1 LSVFFK
7 RHQWSPVPIKPL
19 NILLVDGS
27 SDYSALVSQWLC
39 GDPSLQE
46 FKVIWSDSLASA
58 IFRLEKGDIDLILVE
73 LGLPDSE
80 GIETFNA
87 LRGRAELL
95 PIIVLGAGDNQ
106 ALALQT
112 IRHGAEDYLV
122 KPTCTAELLIRTLRH
137 SAVRHQVVIHR
148 NRAQECPN
156 VARVIGVLGGT
167 GGAGAT
173 TVACVLAQ
181 ELRHQTGQ
189 ATLLMDLDTNPG
201 LVGFAM
207 GVDPQFTVQ
216 DLATNT
222 SRLDWSL
229 WDGIVM
235 RHKGGADI
243 LASSKTVE
251 ESDPDIDGLRK
262 IISFASNYYRW
273 IVMDLGR
280 LNRTTRQLLP
290 GASDVVLV
298 SAQDIPALQQCKHAI
313 GILRGA
319 GIEGKRVRL
328 ILNRIH
334 DDQQLSRGELENLFG
349 MPITAILPPA
359 HRDLWDAYLTK
370 RRRPSVAG
378 SFRAAVTDMTRKMAG
393 LADEEPKRP
402 STSFAPLTDI
412 FRHKNAF
419 AITR

>member
-1 LSVFFK
+1 
-7 RHQWSPVPIKPL
+7 
-19 NILLVDGS
+19 
-27 SDYSALVSQWLC
+27 
-39 GDPSLQE
+39 
-46 FKVIWSDSLASA
+46 
-58 IFRLEKGDIDLILVE
+58 
-73 LGLPDSE
+73 
-80 GIETFNA
+80 
-87 LRGRAELL
+87 
-95 PIIVLGAGDNQ
+95 
-106 ALALQT
+106 
-112 IRHGAEDYLV
+112 
-122 KPTCTAELLIRTLRH
+122 
-137 SAVRHQVVIHR
+137 
-148 NRAQECPN
+148 
-156 VARVIGVLGGT
+156 
-167 GGAGAT
+167 
-173 TVACVLAQ
+173 
-181 ELRHQTGQ
+181 
-189 ATLLMDLDTNPG
+189 
-201 LVGFAM
+201 
-207 GVDPQFTVQ
+207 
-216 DLATNT
+216 
-222 SRLDWSL
+222 
-229 WDGIVM
+229 M

-328 ILNRIH
+328 VLNRIH

-349 MPITAILPPA
+349 MPIAAILPPA

-370 RRRPSVAG
+370 RRLPSVAG
-378 SFRAAVTDMTRKMAG
+378 SFRSALTDMTRKMAG

-402 STSFAPLTDI
+402 SMSFSPLTDI